1 MSIRGLKSEVDQLAG
16 STRNRSKWSAV
27 ILPRIFQTGP
37 KSPRSELGTFEIAA
51 VERRQSARM
60 GKESAAAVGWPRS
73 RGVGA
78 ASAEYLRAAQV
89 RPPVSPRVAS
99 RGSCSRSRSAAPL
112 DRKDPPVAA
121 LAITS
126 RALPRGAG
134 VAGEQVR
141 GRTGRGR
148 GGVPPRLPSG
158 YCRPGVTVH
167 AKVSRTVR
175 TGSAADV
182 ALPGSGLTG
191 QLDSDYARMTAAVTP
206 PPDNNDRRNTR

>member
-51 VERRQSARM
+51 AQRRQIARM
-60 GKESAAAVGWPRS
+60 GNQSAAAVGWPRS

-99 RGSCSRSRSAAPL
+99 RGSCSRSRSAAAL
-112 DRKDPPVAA
+112 ARRDPPATA
-121 LAITS
+121 LASLPPSLSESVGAVCRFADELDAVGAVS
-126 RALPRGAG
+126 RVG
-134 VAGEQVR
+134 
-141 GRTGRGR
+141 
-148 GGVPPRLPSG
+148 
-158 YCRPGVTVH
+158 CRPDIVRPGRAFTQ
-167 AKVSRTVR
+167 KSRR
-175 TGSAADV
+175 TSGQSA
-182 ALPGSGLTG
+182 
-191 QLDSDYARMTAAVTP
+191 P
-206 PPDNNDRRNTR
+206 PMSRYPAPV